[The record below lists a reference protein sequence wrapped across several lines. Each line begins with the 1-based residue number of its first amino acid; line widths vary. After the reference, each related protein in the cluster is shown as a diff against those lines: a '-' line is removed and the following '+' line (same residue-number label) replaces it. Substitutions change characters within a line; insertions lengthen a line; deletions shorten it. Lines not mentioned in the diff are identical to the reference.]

1 MTIWD
6 KRIDKAEKFLE
17 PMVTQGNK
25 IYIRY
30 KDERDNSSM
39 GVKRIN
45 LFYSNVNTISASLF
59 NSLPQPDVSR
69 VQRGDWDDDVSR
81 VAALICQRAL
91 TAEIQTCP
99 SFKPSVEAAILDR
112 LIPGQGQIWVRF
124 EIDMDKAEN
133 GDDPSAESETGEPTP
148 VAGTEQMYIDQVYWE
163 DFIYEPARCWAQVTW
178 VGRRL
183 SMTKEEV
190 EENWGKDATTRIQ
203 SVKNPQ
209 NSLTPKQINQ
219 DKFSVYE
226 IWDKAEKKVYHIAKG
241 LEEPLD
247 VKDDP
252 YKLRGFFP
260 CPPPLIA
267 NPTTTAYMAIADYYF
282 AQDQYNQLDILYARI
297 SLIIEAVKVAGCYDA
312 ANTATI
318 GTMLQ
323 GQENMLIP
331 VDNWAMYT
339 ESGGAKGLIDWYPVE
354 QVATVLQLL
363 QAQFEA
369 CKAALYEVTGMSDIM
384 RGASNQYE
392 TAKAQEIKAGFA
404 SVRMNAYQRDV
415 GDFVSHLLQIMA
427 EIMVQLYSDQKL
439 QAIVGTLD
447 QADMQYVPQAMQL
460 LRNDF
465 LASAKVQVKV
475 DSLVQADWA
484 LEKGQR
490 TELMGVI
497 SQFLQQAV
505 PAIQQVPEMAS
516 LLVSMLKFTII
527 GYKGSAEI
535 EGILDQQLD
544 QMVKASQQPKE
555 PPPPTPEEQQME
567 LEKQKMQN
575 EMQMA
580 QAKQQADNQKAM
592 GEFQIKQQES
602 FQSMQLEKAKLDGE
616 MAMQREKHTMEM
628 EKMQAEIA
636 IKQQELTMKQQEMTM
651 KLELAQVQGQMKLE
665 ASAQDHA
672 LKQETAQQSHDMSM
686 EHSNESHMMAMA
698 QAAEAKE
705 DDD

>member
-1 MTIWD
+1 
-6 KRIDKAEKFLE
+6 
-17 PMVTQGNK
+17 
-25 IYIRY
+25 
-30 KDERDNSSM
+30 
-39 GVKRIN
+39 
-45 LFYSNVNTISASLF
+45 
-59 NSLPQPDVSR
+59 
-69 VQRGDWDDDVSR
+69 
-81 VAALICQRAL
+81 
-91 TAEIQTCP
+91 
-99 SFKPSVEAAILDR
+99 
-112 LIPGQGQIWVRF
+112 
-124 EIDMDKAEN
+124 
-133 GDDPSAESETGEPTP
+133 
-148 VAGTEQMYIDQVYWE
+148 
-163 DFIYEPARCWAQVTW
+163 
-178 VGRRL
+178 
-183 SMTKEEV
+183 
-190 EENWGKDATTRIQ
+190 
-203 SVKNPQ
+203 
-209 NSLTPKQINQ
+209 
-219 DKFSVYE
+219 
-226 IWDKAEKKVYHIAKG
+226 
-241 LEEPLD
+241 
-247 VKDDP
+247 
-252 YKLRGFFP
+252 
-260 CPPPLIA
+260 
-267 NPTTTAYMAIADYYF
+267 
-282 AQDQYNQLDILYARI
+282 
-297 SLIIEAVKVAGCYDA
+297 
-312 ANTATI
+312 
-318 GTMLQ
+318 
-323 GQENMLIP
+323 
-331 VDNWAMYT
+331 
-339 ESGGAKGLIDWYPVE
+339 
-354 QVATVLQLL
+354 
-363 QAQFEA
+363 
-369 CKAALYEVTGMSDIM
+369 
-384 RGASNQYE
+384 
-392 TAKAQEIKAGFA
+392 
-404 SVRMNAYQRDV
+404 VRMNAYQRDV

-439 QAIVGTLD
+439 QSIVGTLD

-686 EHSNESHMMAMA
+686 EHSNESHMMAMK
-698 QAAEAKE
+698 QAAEVEK